1 MIQDPIREVLVPL
14 AIGIVILAAWYALQA
29 DNAADLPD
37 QPPVEEPA
45 PATAPWG
52 FRGFSPTISRPGR
65 EACILVALQVE
76 PNGVRGVHGRRR
88 RLPSL
93 RASLDRRPAR

>member
-37 QPPVEEPA
+37 QPPVETPA
-45 PATAPWG
+45 PATAP
-52 FRGFSPTISRPGR
+52 
-65 EACILVALQVE
+65 
-76 PNGVRGVHGRRR
+76 
-88 RLPSL
+88 
-93 RASLDRRPAR
+93 